1 MELIERNKFLAA
13 LEGVFEKIVEGEG
26 HCILLAGEAGIGK
39 TSLIKAFSKQKKNDC
54 NIYQGTCDSLFT
66 PRPLAPLYDIIG
78 QINNDLWPN
87 DDQAVDRVKMFSK
100 LFNELRN
107 QDKPTLVI
115 FEDIHWAD
123 EATLDFIKFFARRI
137 AQIRCLFIISYR
149 DNEVNAQYPL
159 RNLLGQLPSDSFT
172 TLQLLPLSRQAVEA
186 LASEKGYS
194 GEDVYSIS
202 GGNPFY
208 VNEILASYSPGIPEN
223 IKDSI
228 LALYNTLDDKIK
240 GVWSALSVIPAGFE
254 VAYLERME
262 PEYETVIEN
271 CLLAKI
277 IVLDNGVIFFKHELY
292 RRTIEASLSPVLR
305 VALNKRILDLFL
317 EDFEQNQEI
326 ERIIHHAKNANEH
339 QLVIKYAPLAA
350 GQAAAVGA
358 HIESARLYY
367 MAISCYNGDDK
378 DVLAKLYEPYAYEC
392 YLTNQLKEAIAYQE
406 KLLAIR
412 QEQDDKEQMGNSFR
426 FLSRLWWFE
435 GNHKQSEHYAY
446 RAIKALGEHSSSK
459 ATAMAFSNMSQLKM
473 LSDQNALSIF
483 WGEKAI
489 TLAKELKDDETL
501 SHALNNVGSAYLKV
515 PASKQQGIDMLM
527 KSLEIALKKSYHE
540 HAARAYINLIGN
552 SIILKDYEF
561 AEKASEEGIQYCMD
575 RDLDSW
581 AAYMLSCKA
590 RLLLETGN
598 WEQAYAIADKLLANK
613 SYTSIVIIP
622 ALTVIATIK
631 MRRGDTDA
639 LPLLLEASDL
649 AFEAME
655 LQRIIPV
662 LAALLEYEWLTG
674 ERVVEKEMFESAL
687 NLLTDTDAEHY
698 KQEFD
703 FWVTKVQKNNYQAKV
718 FYDAYKISDTKAKVK
733 SVAPSEESGCRYAH
747 AIKLFDG
754 GIADK
759 KMAINIIHGLGAN
772 RVYEK
777 MKADMRTS
785 GIKNIPRGMRKS
797 TLENPANLTRRELD
811 ILFLLK
817 EGLQNKEIAERL
829 FISAKTVDHHI
840 SSILFK
846 LDAKSRA
853 KAVTEAVRLEIIK

>member
-13 LEGVFEKIVEGEG
+13 LAAGFEKIVEGEG
-26 HCILLAGEAGIGK
+26 HCVLLAGEAGIGK
-39 TSLIKAFSKQKKNDC
+39 TSLIKAFSKLKRNDC

-66 PRPLAPLYDIIG
+66 PRPLAPVYDIIG
-78 QINNDLWPN
+78 QINNELWPN
-87 DDQAVDRVKMFSK
+87 GDGAVDRVKMFSK

-107 QDKPTLVI
+107 QDQPTLVI

-137 AQIRCLFIISYR
+137 AQIRCLFIVSYR
-149 DNEVNAQYPL
+149 DNEVNAQHSL
-159 RNLLGQLPSDSFT
+159 RHVFGQLPPDSFT
-172 TLQLLPLSRQAVEA
+172 TLQLLPLSRAAVEA
-186 LASEKGYS
+186 LAAEKGYN
-194 GEDVYSIS
+194 GEDVYSIT

-223 IKDSI
+223 VKDSI
-228 LALYNTLDDKIK
+228 LALYNTLDDKTK
-240 GVWSALSVIPAGFE
+240 RVWSTLSVIPAGFE
-254 VAYLERME
+254 IAYLKKME
-262 PEYETVIEN
+262 PGYETAIEN

-277 IVLDNGVIFFKHELY
+277 IILDNGVIFFKHELY
-292 RRTIEASLSPVLR
+292 RRTVEASLSPVLR

-317 EDFEQNQEI
+317 GDFERNQEI
-326 ERIIHHAKNANEH
+326 ERIIHHAKNANEYR
-339 QLVIKYAPLAA
+339 LVMKYAPLAA
-350 GQAAAVGA
+350 GQAAAVGS
-358 HIESARLYY
+358 HMESARLYH
-367 MAISCYNGDDK
+367 MAITSYDGGDK
-378 DVLAKLYEPYAYEC
+378 DVLAKLYEFYAYEC
-392 YLTNQLKEAIAYQE
+392 YLTNQLKDAIAYQG

-412 QEQDDKEQMGNSFR
+412 QEQGNKEQTGDSLR

-435 GNHKQSEHYAY
+435 GNRRQAEYYAY
-446 RAIKALGEHSSSK
+446 RAIAVLGEHGSSK
-459 ATAMAFSNMSQLKM
+459 AAAMAFSNMSQLKM

-489 TLAKELKDDETL
+489 ALAKELKDDETL
-501 SHALNNVGSAYLKV
+501 SHALNNVGSAYLQM
-515 PASKQQGIDMLM
+515 PASKEKGIDLMM
-527 KSLEIALKKSYHE
+527 KSLEIALKNSYHE
-540 HAARAYINLIGN
+540 HAARAYVNLVVN
-552 SIILKDYEF
+552 NIILKDYEF
-561 AEKASEEGIQYCMD
+561 AEKAIEEGIQYCME
-575 RDLDSW
+575 RDLDPW
-581 AAYMLSCKA
+581 AAYLLSYKA

-598 WEQAYAIADKLLANK
+598 WEQAYTIADKLLANK

-622 ALTVIATIK
+622 ALTVVAAIK
-631 MRRGDTDA
+631 MRRGDTGA
-639 LPLLLEASDL
+639 LPLLQEAARL

-674 ERVVEKEMFESAL
+674 ERFVEKEMLESAV
-687 NLLTDTDAEHY
+687 NLLTDTEAEHY

-703 FWVTKVQKNNYQAKV
+703 FWLSKIQHANYNAKV
-718 FYDAYKISDTKAKVK
+718 FYGAYSMHDAKAK
-733 SVAPSEESGCRYAH
+733 AEGAAQTGQPGCRYAQ

-754 GIADK
+754 GMADK
-759 KMAINIIHGLGAN
+759 KMAINIIHSLGAK

-777 MKADMRTS
+777 MKAEMRTS
-785 GIKNIPRGMRKS
+785 GIKNIPRGMRRS

-829 FISAKTVDHHI
+829 FIAAKTVDHHI

-853 KAVTEAVRLEIIK
+853 KAVTEAIRLAIIK